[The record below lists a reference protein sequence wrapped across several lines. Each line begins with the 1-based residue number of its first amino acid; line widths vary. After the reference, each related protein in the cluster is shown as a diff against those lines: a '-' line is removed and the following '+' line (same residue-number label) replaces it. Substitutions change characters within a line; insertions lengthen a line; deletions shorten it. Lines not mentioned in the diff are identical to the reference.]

1 MTARSPSAIFLSA
14 SLHGLVVA
22 VIFLFTYVMQ
32 TQVKEVPKVFELVA
46 GDGDNYGATEAPAL
60 GTPGGVKIAIPEPPA
75 PQPAKLTPPAPAA
88 EPEPVVTKAPVEK
101 AAPTAPPK
109 ATETKI
115 PDLAKSVKR
124 IEAKRRA
131 RIEAKDRAAR
141 EAEQK
146 RLTKAEFDKQNKAN
160 KTAGARNPKVARIDG
175 EGIASGVVGGSTANK
190 TGGAGGKALTR
201 EEGDLLDAYFS
212 LVKQKLRD
220 GLEKP
225 PGLSD
230 ALSAVADFRLSAE
243 GSISGAH
250 ISRSSGSDEFD
261 RAVLEDLARFRAVR
275 PPASWKGDTVSLTFR
290 MKEED
295 D

>member
-1 MTARSPSAIFLSA
+1 MTARSPSAILLSA
-14 SLHGLVVA
+14 SLHGLVVVA
-22 VIFLFTYVMQ
+22 IFLFTYVIQ

-46 GDGDNYGATEAPAL
+46 GEGDNYGATEAPAL
-60 GTPGGVKIAIPEPPA
+60 GTPGGVKIAMAVPPA
-75 PQPAKLTPPAPAA
+75 PKPAAPVAPEPAPVERAAPAPA
-88 EPEPVVTKAPVEK
+88 P
-101 AAPTAPPK
+101 
-109 ATETKI
+109 TETKI

-146 RLTKAEFDKQNKAN
+146 RLTKAEFDKQNKAS
-160 KTAGARNPKVARIDG
+160 KAAGARDPKVARIDA
-175 EGIASGVVGGSTANK
+175 EGIAGGVVGGSTANK
-190 TGGAGGKALTR
+190 TGGANGKALTR

-230 ALSAVADFRLSAE
+230 ALTAVADFRLGAD
-243 GSISGAH
+243 GSISGVR

-295 D
+295 E